1 MLSLLKEINEIDAS
15 LFEMGGL
22 NLTGF
27 SMIDYRNLN
36 TMATLSDILQINEPI
51 SQVPQISVWHR
62 FINNQIYCYLEL
74 KFVLF

>member
-27 SMIDYRNLN
+27 SMVDYKNLN
-36 TMATLSDILQINEPI
+36 TMSLLSDIFPENTQSRIKVI
-51 SQVPQISVWHR
+51 
-62 FINNQIYCYLEL
+62 FAFCLEEKRNVIL
-74 KFVLF
+74 KVCRLN

>member
-27 SMIDYRNLN
+27 SMVDYKNLN
-36 TMATLSDILQINEPI
+36 TMSLLSDIFPENMQSRIKVI
-51 SQVPQISVWHR
+51 
-62 FINNQIYCYLEL
+62 F
-74 KFVLF
+74 KFVFK